1 MRITLR
7 GIQRYGLAIVF
18 VALAVA
24 VLELLGSAVNGP
36 TAAQLLM
43 LVIIIAGS
51 LFGRGPAIVASVA
64 AIAGFSRYFVTPTGF
79 SFGDRGDWAQLV
91 SFVILALVVGE
102 LASRA
107 ERRAREAQTSRQEI
121 ARLYQELEGAFDRAS
136 EAEAARRNEQLKAAL
151 LDALTHNLRTPL
163 TSIKASI
170 TALIGAPGG
179 SGADVLLLP
188 EGRDELLQVIDEETD
203 RLNRFIE
210 GLSAAGSGG
219 GQPLTPRSVAVD
231 DVVRVGLTRAETLT
245 RDYELQLAV
254 TPRLPTLSVDPAS
267 IAEVLY
273 ILLDN
278 ASKYAPP
285 RSTIRVA
292 ASPADGPHVELSVAD
307 EGPGIPTQAREQ
319 VFERFFRV
327 PGTQSYDP
335 RRKGIGLGLSIA
347 RRLIEAQGGRIWIDA
362 ATGSGTVVRFTV
374 PTFHTE

>member
-7 GIQRYGLAIVF
+7 GIQRYGLAIVS

-43 LVIIIAGS
+43 LVIIITGS

-64 AIAGFSRYFVTPTGF
+64 AVAGFSRYFVTPTGF

-107 ERRAREAQTSRQEI
+107 ERRAREAQASRQEI

-179 SGADVLLLP
+179 AGVDVALPP

-219 GQPLTPRSVAVD
+219 QPLMPRSVAVD

-292 ASPADGPHVELSVAD
+292 ASAADGPHVELSVAD

-362 ATGSGTVVRFTV
+362 AAGSGTVVRFTV
-374 PTFHTE
+374 PTFQTE

>member
-7 GIQRYGLAIVF
+7 DTQRYGLAIVF
-18 VALAVA
+18 VALAVV
-24 VLELLGSAVNGP
+24 VLELLGTAVNGP
-36 TAAQLLM
+36 TAAQLLL
-43 LVIIIAGS
+43 LVMIMAGS
-51 LFGRGPAIVASVA
+51 LFGRGPAIVASVG

-107 ERRAREAQTSRQEI
+107 EHRAREAQAGRQEI

-136 EAEAARRNEQLKAAL
+136 ETEAARRSEQLKAAL

-179 SGADVLLLP
+179 AGLDVSLPP

-210 GLSAAGSGG
+210 GLSAAGTGV
-219 GQPLTPRSVAVD
+219 QPLMPRSVPVD
-231 DVVRVGLTRAETLT
+231 EVVRVGLTRAETLT
-245 RDYELQLAV
+245 RDYQLQLAV
-254 TPRLPTLSVDPAS
+254 TPRLPTLSVDAAS

-285 RSTIRVA
+285 RSTIRVS
-292 ASPADGPHVELSVAD
+292 ASPSDGPNVELSVAD

-374 PTFHTE
+374 PTFQTES